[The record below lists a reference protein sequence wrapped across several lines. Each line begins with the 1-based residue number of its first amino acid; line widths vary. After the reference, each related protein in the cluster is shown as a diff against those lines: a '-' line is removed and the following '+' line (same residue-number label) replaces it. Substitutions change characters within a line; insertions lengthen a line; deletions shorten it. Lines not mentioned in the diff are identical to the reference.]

1 MSPSDTV
8 HADQFVPEQRVR
20 VHFYPKYPDV
30 RDLLRVLSG
39 RPVKQMVRMRR
50 ELLALAGSR
59 RKPTSF
65 KNPDEWIPE
74 RLESESQEL
83 ARAIWI
89 ESGKAFNPAR
99 TEGAW
104 ELVRRYE
111 LMVTDSAG
119 LLQLTPTGTDFL
131 EQRTGEVEMRLDN
144 LEGLHEVLA
153 LVAGH
158 TPTRSRD
165 IFPEWSEYLARYET
179 SMRAEATKR
188 DSLRERLNNLIDR
201 GLVERRHI
209 IYSVTGDGMA
219 YLKRSRH
226 DLRQVRAQLVQRE
239 ESVRKQL
246 REALHKMDPA
256 KFERLIGRLLE
267 EIGYENVE
275 VVGKSGDGGVDVEAD
290 IQVGITWV
298 HEVVQAKRYRGRVS
312 VSAIDA
318 LRGALWKFNAIRGT
332 LITTS
337 GFSKPAKEAAFPTSA
352 PPITLVDGDKLVDL
366 LIENG
371 IGVRKRVFSVLD
383 LCLEDFDALEAGYD
397 VEEEADV
404 G

>member
-1 MSPSDTV
+1 MSPSDTG
-8 HADQFVPEQRVR
+8 HSDQFTPEQRVC
-20 VHFYPKYPDV
+20 VHYYPKYSDV

-39 RPVKQMVRMRR
+39 RPVEQMIRMKR
-50 ELLALAGSR
+50 EILALAGSR
-59 RKPTSF
+59 KKPTSF

-74 RLESESQEL
+74 KLGSESQDL
-83 ARAIWI
+83 ARAVWI
-89 ESGKAFNPAR
+89 ESGKTLNPAR

-104 ELVRRYE
+104 ALVRKYN
-111 LMVTDSAG
+111 LMVTDSAD
-119 LLQLTPTGTDFL
+119 LLQLTPDGSDFL
-131 EQRTGEVEMRLDN
+131 EQSPDEAEMRLDD

-179 SMRAEATKR
+179 SMRAEGTKR

-201 GLVERRHI
+201 SFVERRHVT
-209 IYSVTGDGMA
+209 YSVTGDGMA

-239 ESVRKQL
+239 ESVREQL
-246 REALHKMDPA
+246 REALYEMDPA
-256 KFERLIGRLLE
+256 KFERLVGRLLE

-275 VVGKSGDGGVDVEAD
+275 VVGKPGDGGVDVEAD

-298 HEVVQAKRYRGRVS
+298 HEVVQAKRYKNRVS
-312 VSAIDA
+312 VAAIDA

-337 GFSKPAKEAAFPTSA
+337 KFSKPAQEAAFPTSA

-371 IGVRKRVFSVLD
+371 IGVRKRVLSTLD
-383 LCLEDFDALEAGYD
+383 LCLEDFDALD
-397 VEEEADV
+397 VGHDGEEED